1 MKLSRKILAV
11 TLSVLMMVSLF
22 ATALTVAAAQKETVI
37 IAGSDYQ
44 TNDGTAHIEQIMAA
58 MKKDGIQPDKLL
70 FGGDYSLEH
79 TAATSQKGI
88 TQLKN
93 YFSTYMDEKDMV
105 FAQGNHD
112 KDATEANGLTGWGNM
127 DPAYGDY
134 GLYIVEDPT
143 VAQEWGS
150 YDAASVAALQLYL
163 DNKVEIGF
171 SKPIFI
177 MNHFPLHWSYRTQ
190 KDGVG
195 TNAYRFFNVINNAAA
210 QGLNIIYLF
219 GHNHSN
225 GYDDSLGGPCIFL
238 KKGDIIEVAQGS
250 KTTVKQETLNFTYMN
265 SGYTGYY
272 TSPMAN
278 AETTLSMSVF
288 RIRGN
293 EVIISRYSKDGA
305 YNLKSAG
312 TENNSFSYTV
322 NPTINTT
329 VYAGTY
335 KIAADGTATAYEET
349 VRDMGD
355 TNNVVDKEVL
365 TQTSPDVNGLAF
377 RFQVATTNMS
387 TVEGRHT
394 AIYDNATVKPYGDDA
409 TYKLVT
415 MGAIVTNKVNVGV
428 DGSSFY
434 LDKVDGSRIINVVA
448 NNLMEYDAA
457 SATFAVRIRR
467 IPDEYKDAA
476 MYARPYYVFE
486 VGEGENAKQFTV
498 YGDIVAASYNA
509 GRLYEN
515 NGELEW

>member
-1 MKLSRKILAV
+1 MKHIRKSLAV
-11 TLSVLMMVSLF
+11 LLSVLMMISLF
-22 ATALTVAAAQKETVI
+22 AVSATTTVSAADKETII

-44 TNDGTAHIEQIMAA
+44 TSDGTAHIELIMAT
-58 MKKDGIQPDKLL
+58 MEKDGIQPDKLL

-79 TAATSQKGI
+79 SAATSQKGI

-163 DNKVEIGF
+163 DNKLEIGY

-195 TNAYRFFNVINNAAA
+195 TNAYRFFNVINEAAG

-238 KKGDIIEVAQGS
+238 KKGDTIEIAQGDK
-250 KTTVKQETLNFTYMN
+250 KTAKAETLNFTYMN

-272 TSPMAN
+272 TSPVEG
-278 AETTLSMSVF
+278 AESTLTMSVF

-293 EVIISRYSKDGA
+293 EVIISRYSKDGV

-312 TENNSFSYTV
+312 TENTSFGYTV
-322 NPTINTT
+322 NPTVNTT

-335 KIAADGTATAYEET
+335 KIAADGTATSVDTLYE
-349 VRDMGD
+349 MGD
-355 TNNVVDKEVL
+355 NSDVFTA
-365 TQTSPDVNGLAF
+365 TQTSQSEDVSGLAF
-377 RFQVATTNMS
+377 RFDVDVDGMQVDS
-387 TVEGRHT
+387 TT
-394 AIYDNATVKPYGDDA
+394 AIYDAATIHVMDGN
-409 TYKLVT
+409 YKLVR
-415 MGAIVTNKVNVGV
+415 MGAIVTNSPNVGNNGGAFYKDAV
-428 DGSSFY
+428 DGKKIIDVPAVY
-434 LDKVDGSRIINVVA
+434 LCDLEADS
-448 NNLMEYDAA
+448 AA
-457 SATFAVRIRR
+457 FTVRIRN
-467 IPDEYKDAA
+467 IPEANYDSGI
-476 MYARPYYVFE
+476 YARPYYVFDYNGTE
-486 VGEGENAKQFTV
+486 ITV
-498 YGDIVAASYNA
+498 YGDIVGASYN
-509 GRLYEN
+509 GKLSN
-515 NGELEW
+515 NDGELDW

>member
-1 MKLSRKILAV
+1 MKHIRKSLAAL
-11 TLSVLMMVSLF
+11 LSVLMLISLF
-22 ATALTVAAAQKETVI
+22 AVSATTTVSAAEKETVI

-44 TNDGTAHIEQIMAA
+44 TSDGTIYIDQIMAA
-58 MKKDGIQPDKLL
+58 MAKDGIQPDKLL

-79 TAATSQKGI
+79 SAATSQKGI

-93 YFSTYMDEKDMV
+93 YFSAYMDEKDMV

-143 VAQEWGS
+143 LAQEWGS

-163 DNKVEIGF
+163 DNKIEIGF

-195 TNAYRFFNVINNAAA
+195 TNAYRFFNVINDAAA

-238 KKGDIIEVAQGS
+238 KKGDTIEIAQGDK
-250 KTTVKQETLNFTYMN
+250 KTAKAETLNFTYMN

-272 TSPMAN
+272 TSPMEG
-278 AETTLSMSVF
+278 AETTLTMSVF

-293 EVIISRYSKDGA
+293 EVIISRYSKDGV

-312 TENNSFSYTV
+312 TENTSFGYTV
-322 NPTINTT
+322 NPTVNTT

-335 KIAADGTATAYEET
+335 KIAADGTASSVET
-349 VRDMGD
+349 VYEMSDDQGVF
-355 TNNVVDKEVL
+355 TGA
-365 TQTSPDVNGLAF
+365 QTATSEDVSGLAF
-377 RFQVATTNMS
+377 RFNVDVDNMQVNDT
-387 TVEGRHT
+387 T
-394 AIYDNATVKPYGDDA
+394 AIYDAATINVMNGNYQ
-409 TYKLVT
+409 LVG
-415 MGAIVTNKVNVGV
+415 MGAIVTNNPNLGN
-428 DGSSFY
+428 DGGAFY
-434 LDKVDGSRIINVVA
+434 LDAVDGKKVIDIPAVYLCDLEPDS
-448 NNLMEYDAA
+448 AA
-457 SATFAVRIRR
+457 FAVRIRN
-467 IPDEYKDAA
+467 IPEANYDTGI
-476 MYARPYYVFE
+476 YARPYYVFDYNGTE
-486 VGEGENAKQFTV
+486 ITV
-498 YGDIVAASYNA
+498 YGDIVGASYN
-509 GRLYEN
+509 GKLSN
-515 NGELEW
+515 NDGELEW

>member
-1 MKLSRKILAV
+1 MKHIRKSLAV
-11 TLSVLMMVSLF
+11 LLSVLMLVSLF
-22 ATALTVAAAQKETVI
+22 AVSATTTVSAAEKETVI

-44 TNDGTAHIEQIMAA
+44 TSDGTAHIELIMAA
-58 MKKDGIQPDKLL
+58 MKKDGIQPDKLF

-79 TAATSQKGI
+79 SAATSQKGI

-93 YFSTYMDEKDMV
+93 YFSAYMNEKDMV

-163 DNKVEIGF
+163 DNKIEIGY

-195 TNAYRFFNVINNAAA
+195 TNAYRFFNVINEAAG

-238 KKGDIIEVAQGS
+238 KKGDTIEIAQGDK
-250 KTTVKQETLNFTYMN
+250 KTAKAETLNFTYMN

-272 TSPMAN
+272 TSPMEN

-293 EVIISRYSKDGA
+293 EVIINRYSKDGM

-312 TENNSFSYTV
+312 TENTSFGYTV
-322 NPTINTT
+322 NPTVNTT

-335 KIAADGTATAYEET
+335 KIAADGTASSVDPTYEMSDDQGVFTDVQTASSE
-349 VRDMGD
+349 
-355 TNNVVDKEVL
+355 
-365 TQTSPDVNGLAF
+365 DVSGLAF
-377 RFQVATTNMS
+377 RFDVDVDNMQVDKT
-387 TVEGRHT
+387 T
-394 AIYDNATVKPYGDDA
+394 AIYDTATIDVMNGN
-409 TYKLVT
+409 YKLVN
-415 MGAIVTNKVNVGV
+415 MGAIVTNNPNLGNN
-428 DGSSFY
+428 GGAFY
-434 LDKVDGSRIINVVA
+434 LDAVDGKKVIDIPAVYLCDLEADS
-448 NNLMEYDAA
+448 AA
-457 SATFAVRIRR
+457 FSVRIRN
-467 IPDEYKDAA
+467 IPEANYDTGV
-476 MYARPYYVFE
+476 YARPYYVFDYNGTE
-486 VGEGENAKQFTV
+486 ITV
-498 YGDIVAASYNA
+498 YGDIVGATYN
-509 GRLYEN
+509 GKLSN
-515 NGELEW
+515 NDGELEW